1 MEEFKQSKLSKTE
14 WISIEQKLDK
24 QEIIIMNIIKTGY
37 DNVLIQHNTHVSL
50 NQCIKIDHKDY
61 HYYIFALRVALG

>member
-24 QEIIIMNIIKTGY
+24 RN
-37 DNVLIQHNTHVSL
+37 N
-50 NQCIKIDHKDY
+50 Y
-61 HYYIFALRVALG
+61 HEHYQNRI